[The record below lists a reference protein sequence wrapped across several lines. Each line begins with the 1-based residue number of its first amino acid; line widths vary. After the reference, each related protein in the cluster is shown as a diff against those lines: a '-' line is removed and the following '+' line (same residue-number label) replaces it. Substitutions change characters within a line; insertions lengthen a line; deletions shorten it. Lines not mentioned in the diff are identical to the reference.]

1 MTIVTK
7 LSIVKIELATG
18 SRSYTKQKTKSA
30 EIEVNICFYS
40 GRHLDREI
48 RFAEL
53 NMNRQKTIYA
63 DYQATTPVDPRVQ
76 DNMGPFWGK
85 SFGNP
90 HSSDHIV
97 GWRAG
102 EAVREAAESVAG
114 LIGADADEVVFTSGA
129 TEANNL
135 ALLGLGRRAPA
146 GRDRVL
152 ISAIEHK
159 CVLAAA
165 RAMSENQGITV
176 ETIPVDHDG
185 FVDFNALQNLV
196 DERVLM
202 ASVMAVNNEVGT
214 IQDISRIA
222 ELLASHG
229 VLFHCDAAQAPCA
242 MDVSDLAVHADL
254 ISLSAHKFYGPQGI
268 GALHIRRDLKES
280 IEPMIY
286 GGGQQDGLRSGTV
299 PMPLCV
305 GMGAA
310 AEIISSE
317 KGKKERE
324 RVAGLRDSFIRIL
337 EKGEFPFTVNGPVGE
352 RRHPSNANI
361 CFEGCDA
368 QDILG
373 VLQPRLAASTGAACT
388 TGIPEPSHV
397 LRALGLSDA
406 QSEASI
412 RFSFGRFSTYEE
424 IEIAARLVN
433 EAVATVT
440 VEAPI

>member
-1 MTIVTK
+1 M
-7 LSIVKIELATG
+7 
-18 SRSYTKQKTKSA
+18 
-30 EIEVNICFYS
+30 
-40 GRHLDREI
+40 D
-48 RFAEL
+48 
-53 NMNRQKTIYA
+53 RQKTIYA
-63 DYQATTPVDPRVQ
+63 DYQATTPLDPQVQ
-76 DNMGPFWGK
+76 EKMAPFWGQ

-90 HSSDHIV
+90 HSNDHIV

-102 EAVREAAESVAG
+102 EAVREAAESVSG
-114 LIGADADEVVFTSGA
+114 LIGADGDEVIFTSGA

-135 ALLGLGRRAPA
+135 ALQGLARRAPD
-146 GRDRVL
+146 GRDRILV
-152 ISAIEHK
+152 SAIEHK
-159 CVLAAA
+159 CVLAAT
-165 RAMSENQGITV
+165 RALAQNLGIAV
-176 ETIPVDHDG
+176 ETIPVNHDG
-185 FVDFNALQNLV
+185 FVDFDALEKLL
-196 DERVLM
+196 DDRVLV

-214 IQDISRIA
+214 IQDIPRIA

-242 MDVSDLAVHADL
+242 MDVGELAAHADL

-268 GALHIRRDLKES
+268 GALYIRRDLKDS

-286 GGGQQDGLRSGTV
+286 GGGQQEGLRSGTV

-305 GMGAA
+305 GMGSA
-310 AEIISSE
+310 AEIIASDE
-317 KGKKERE
+317 AKEE
-324 RVAGLRDSFIRIL
+324 RTRLAGLRDSFIRLLKTGDI
-337 EKGEFPFTVNGPVGE
+337 PISVNGPVGQS
-352 RRHPSNANI
+352 RHPGNANT

-412 RFSFGRFSTYEE
+412 RFSFGRFTTYEE
-424 IEIAARLVN
+424 IETAARLVR
-433 EAVATVT
+433 EAVASVSVVNSNPNRCATL
-440 VEAPI
+440 